1 MLQKD
6 EMQSW
11 INYTD
16 NAKYVTLTSENKL
29 HNEYNRLFAKPG
41 QVENCQQ

>member
-6 EMQSW
+6 EMQSC

-16 NAKYVTLTSENKL
+16 KKTNKL
-29 HNEYNRLFAKPG
+29 HNEYNGLFAKPG